1 MVTERYV
8 PVSVE
13 LVYLQS
19 MGKRKISGSI
29 CFFGAPEFRL
39 SEAIMIEEMGII
51 SSIHACS
58 YGPLL

>member
-1 MVTERYV
+1 MNHLLPIAQQMVTERSV

-29 CFFGAPEFRL
+29 CGN
-39 SEAIMIEEMGII
+39 
-51 SSIHACS
+51 
-58 YGPLL
+58 